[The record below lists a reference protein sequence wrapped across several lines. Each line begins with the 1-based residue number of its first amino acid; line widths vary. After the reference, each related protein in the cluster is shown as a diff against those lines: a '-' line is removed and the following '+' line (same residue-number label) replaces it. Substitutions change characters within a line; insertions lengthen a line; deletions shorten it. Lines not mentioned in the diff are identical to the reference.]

1 LKSLVGTKTR
11 ENLLKSFA
19 GESQARNRYV
29 FYAAA
34 AEDEGYMQIGRIFR
48 ETADNEEQ
56 HARRF
61 FNFLVEG
68 LKEELPTSVEIK
80 DAGYPVAKGS
90 TLENLKA
97 GAAGEKEEWDELY
110 PAFAKAAREEGF
122 PEVAAAYMKI
132 IEVEKRHETRYN
144 KLAENVAN
152 SRVFEREQPVQWIC
166 MKCGYVYTGKTPPKV
181 CPACLNP
188 QSYFELFVEN
198 Y

>member
-1 LKSLVGTKTR
+1 
-11 ENLLKSFA
+11 
-19 GESQARNRYV
+19 
-29 FYAAA
+29 
-34 AEDEGYMQIGRIFR
+34 
-48 ETADNEEQ
+48 
-56 HARRF
+56 
-61 FNFLVEG
+61 
-68 LKEELPTSVEIK
+68 
-80 DAGYPVAKGS
+80 
-90 TLENLKA
+90 
-97 GAAGEKEEWDELY
+97 EKEEWDELY